1 MPYKEIYSTQVDH
14 KKKHFSRLQDAH
26 NAFGKALGDFVTMC
40 EEEKKVSVHM
50 EKNFGP
56 FYILTGAYPQ
66 DLATGQLIS
75 AWKTN

>member
-1 MPYKEIYSTQVDH
+1 MPFKEIDSLQVDH
-14 KKKHFSRLQDAH
+14 IKNTIFCLQDAH
-26 NAFGKALGDFVTMC
+26 NAFGKALADFVSMC
-40 EEEKKVSVHM
+40 EEEKKVAVEM